1 MDTMDFSYN
10 FREGFYVN
18 ITTVGTDGNSIARVG
33 SLRVYSWDDMLNF
46 IKNLNLRDDCDHSMP
61 MHVHAERYLW
71 LSGLNEKDNNNPFY
85 QIDLKDT
92 LDKEQKKLHIINF
105 WVANEKIPTFG
116 ELKKSAVFCVNKH
129 GCDKCKHEKCLFDMD
144 VRKDKLPAVV
154 DYTIPG
160 NIRLLNQNK
169 KKKKKSTGKQLHKEV
184 KPVSEQLVNFF
195 NANITFNINQSWLN
209 INR

>member
-10 FREGFYVN
+10 LRQGFYVN

-33 SLRVYSWDDMLNF
+33 SLRVYSWDDMSDF
-46 IKNLNLRDDCDHSMP
+46 IKNLDLRDDCDHNMP
-61 MHVHAERYLW
+61 MHVHAERRLF
-71 LSGLNEKDNNNPFY
+71 LSGLNEKDNHNPFY
-85 QIDLKDT
+85 SVDLKDT
-92 LDKEQKKLHIINF
+92 SNENQQKSHVIDF
-105 WVANEKIPTFG
+105 WVVGEKVPTFG

-129 GCDKCKHEKCLFDMD
+129 GCEECEHKKCLFDMD

-160 NIRLLNQNK
+160 NIRLLNQNNIVIQ
-169 KKKKKSTGKQLHKEV
+169 KSTGAQLHKEV
-184 KPVSEQLVNFF
+184 QTVSKRLVDFF